1 MHRPLNPAAGKYTMW
16 SSTRGTLRK
25 MNLYQQAGKQVSVSG
40 KAVISLTLRF
50 LTKMDLSVFLKKECN
65 KLNMFEKF

>member
-1 MHRPLNPAAGKYTMW
+1 
-16 SSTRGTLRK
+16 

-50 LTKMDLSVFLKKECN
+50 LTKMDLSVFFKKERN